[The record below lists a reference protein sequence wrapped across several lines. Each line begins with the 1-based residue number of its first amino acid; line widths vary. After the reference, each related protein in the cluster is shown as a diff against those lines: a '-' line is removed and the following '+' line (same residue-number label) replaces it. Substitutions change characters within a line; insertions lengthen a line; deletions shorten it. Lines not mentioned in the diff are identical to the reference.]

1 MRSSGTIILFFVVS
15 VGLTLGAVRSSVES
29 QEAILTEADFA
40 AAMEEMDYVT
50 GDAELH
56 IDAKYWGD
64 LGTDTD
70 AMKALLEQV
79 RTFWAAREV
88 QGAIDFTEQALAA
101 NSALS
106 RASGSGD
113 GGEAD
118 QAFSDLRATCRSC
131 HREFRERTED
141 GGYRIKPNG

>member
-1 MRSSGTIILFFVVS
+1 MRASGTIIFFFVVS
-15 VGLTLGAVRSSVES
+15 VAFTLGAVRSSVES

-40 AAMEEMDYVT
+40 AAMEEMDYVS

-79 RTFWAAREV
+79 RT
-88 QGAIDFTEQALAA
+88 
-101 NSALS
+101 
-106 RASGSGD
+106 
-113 GGEAD
+113 
-118 QAFSDLRATCRSC
+118 
-131 HREFRERTED
+131 
-141 GGYRIKPNG
+141 

>member
-1 MRSSGTIILFFVVS
+1 MRASGTIIFFFVVS
-15 VGLTLGAVRSSVES
+15 VAFTLGAVRSSVEP

-40 AAMEEMDYVT
+40 AAMEEMDYVS

-79 RTFWAAREV
+79 RTFWVAREV

-101 NSALS
+101 TAALS
-106 RASGSGD
+106 RASGTGD
-113 GGEAD
+113 GGQAD

-141 GGYRIKPNG
+141 GGYRIKPGG

>member
-1 MRSSGTIILFFVVS
+1 
-15 VGLTLGAVRSSVES
+15 
-29 QEAILTEADFA
+29 LTEADFA
-40 AAMEEMDYVT
+40 AAMEEMDYVS

-79 RTFWAAREV
+79 RTFWVAREV

-101 NSALS
+101 TAALS
-106 RASGSGD
+106 RASGTGD
-113 GGEAD
+113 GGQAD

-141 GGYRIKPNG
+141 GGYRIKPGG